1 MSGDGF
7 RIEHDTMGEVRVPAS
22 ARWGA
27 QTQRAVENFPVSG
40 LTVEVGL
47 IHALGAIKAAAA
59 EVNGSLGVLPAD
71 VAEAIASAASEV
83 AEGRWDGE
91 FPIDV
96 YQTGSGTSTNMNAN
110 EVITSLASE
119 RLGRPV
125 HPNDEVNASQSSNDV
140 FPSAIH
146 VAAAV
151 SVRHR
156 LLPALEHLAVALSTQ
171 AEANAEVVKAG
182 RTHLMDATPVTLGQE
197 LGGYAAQVR
206 QAWARLADAALR
218 VGELPLGGT
227 ATGTGLN
234 APPGFA
240 AAVIEKVGERLDVEL
255 FEAADHFAAQG
266 ARDSLVSLS
275 GELRALAAALL
286 KIANDLRWMASGPRT
301 GLAEIR
307 LPDLQP
313 GSSIMPGKV
322 NPVIPEAVSQVVAQ
336 VYGNDAAVA
345 FAGSQGNFE
354 LNVYLPVMARNLLE
368 SIRLLTNVSTLFAD
382 RCIAGLEADVERC
395 RTYAEATPQAAT
407 ALNPVL
413 GYERVAE
420 LVKEAA
426 KTGKSI
432 RTLVVEHGLLPDD
445 AVDAALDLLKL
456 TRGGVPER

>member
-7 RIEHDTMGEVRVPAS
+7 RIEHDTMGEVRVPTA

-40 LTVEVGL
+40 LTVEPGL

-59 EVNGSLGVLPAD
+59 QVNSSLGVIPGD
-71 VAEAIASAASEV
+71 VADAIASAASEV
-83 AEGRWDGE
+83 ADGQWDGE

-151 SVRHR
+151 SLRHG
-156 LLPALEHLAVALSTQ
+156 LLPALEHLAAALSTQ
-171 AEANAEVVKAG
+171 AEANVDVVKAG

-197 LGGYAAQVR
+197 LAGYAAQVR
-206 QAWARLADAALR
+206 QAGARLSEAALR

-234 APPGFA
+234 APAGFA
-240 AAVIEKVGERLDVEL
+240 AAVIAKVAERCDVEL

-286 KIANDLRWMASGPRT
+286 KIANDLRWMASGPKT

-368 SIRLLTNVSTLFAD
+368 SIRLLTSVSTLFAD

-407 ALNPVL
+407 ALNPLL

-420 LVKEAA
+420 LVKESA

-432 RTLVVEHGLLPDD
+432 RTLVVQHGLLSE
-445 AVDAALDLLKL
+445 AEIDAALDLLRL
-456 TRGGVPER
+456 TRGGST

>member
-1 MSGDGF
+1 MAEDEY
-7 RIEHDTMGEVRVPAS
+7 RIEHDTMGEVRVPAE
-22 ARWGA
+22 ARWAA

-40 LTVEVGL
+40 LTVARELV
-47 IHALGAIKAAAA
+47 HALGAVKAAAA
-59 EVNGSLGVLPAD
+59 EVNGDLGVIDAEEARA
-71 VAEAIASAASEV
+71 VAGAASEV
-83 AEGRWDGE
+83 ADGRWDDQ

-110 EVITSLASE
+110 EVIASLASE
-119 RLGRPV
+119 ALGRPV
-125 HPNDEVNASQSSNDV
+125 HPNDVVNASQSSNDV
-140 FPSAIH
+140 FPSAMH

-151 SVRHR
+151 GVRHR
-156 LLPALEHLAVALSTQ
+156 LLPALDHLDATLRHKADDFAAL
-171 AEANAEVVKAG
+171 VKAG

-197 LGGYAAQVR
+197 VAGYAGQVSAAR
-206 QAWARLADAALR
+206 RRLAGRLSG

-240 AAVIEKVGERLDVEL
+240 TAVIALLSARLDVEL
-255 FEAADHFAAQG
+255 VEAPDHFAAQG
-266 ARDSLVSLS
+266 ARDELVSLS

-286 KIANDLRWMASGPRT
+286 KVANDLRWMASGPKT

-345 FAGSQGNFE
+345 FGGSQGNFE
-354 LNVYLPVMARNLLE
+354 LNVYLPVIARNLLE
-368 SIRLLTNVSTLFAD
+368 SIDLLANVTRLLAD
-382 RCIAGLEADVERC
+382 RCVAGIEPDLERLQA
-395 RTYAEATPQAAT
+395 YAEATPQAAT

-413 GYERVAE
+413 GYEKVAE
-420 LVKEAA
+420 LVKESA
-426 KTGKSI
+426 KSGKTI
-432 RTLVVEHGLLPDD
+432 REVVLDAGLLDEAALD
-445 AVDAALDLLKL
+445 EALDLLAL
-456 TRGGVPER
+456 TRGGRP